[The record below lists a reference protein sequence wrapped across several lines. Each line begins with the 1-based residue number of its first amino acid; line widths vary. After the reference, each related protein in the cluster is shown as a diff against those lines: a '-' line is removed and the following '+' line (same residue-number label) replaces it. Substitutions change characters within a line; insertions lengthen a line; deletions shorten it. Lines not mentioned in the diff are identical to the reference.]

1 MTDDNDFKLKNHI
14 INENILLKE
23 QNDKLLEE
31 VKILKER
38 LKKYTCPNRSKVY
51 YEKNKEKIIKQNS
64 EYRKNKNKTIYRFI
78 A

>member
-1 MTDDNDFKLKNHI
+1 MMTDDADFKLKNHI
-14 INENILLKE
+14 INENFLLKE

-38 LKKYTCPNRSKVY
+38 LKKYTCPNRNKVY

-64 EYRKNKNKTIYRFI
+64 EYRKNKNKTI
-78 A
+78 

>member
-1 MTDDNDFKLKNHI
+1 MTDDADFKLKKQVLY
-14 INENILLKE
+14 ENVLLKK

-38 LKKYTCPNRSKVY
+38 LKKYTCPNRKKVY

-64 EYRKNKNKTIYRFI
+64 EYRKNKNKTI
-78 A
+78 

>member
-38 LKKYTCPNRSKVY
+38 LKKYTCPARKKVY

-64 EYRKNKNKTIYRFI
+64 EYRKNKNKTI
-78 A
+78 

>member
-14 INENILLKE
+14 IDENILLKE
-23 QNDKLLEE
+23 QNDRLLEE

-38 LKKYTCPNRSKVY
+38 LKKYTCPARKKVY

-64 EYRKNKNKTIYRFI
+64 EYRKNKNKTI
-78 A
+78 